1 MIYFPIDSYRA
12 EELVEIECFEEKVIA
27 ADIYP
32 LEMIKVF
39 TNNLKACFAHLIA
52 R

>member
-1 MIYFPIDSYRA
+1 MIYFPIDSDRT
-12 EELVEIECFEEKVIA
+12 EELVKIECFKEKVIA
-27 ADIYP
+27 TDIYP

-39 TNNLKACFAHLIA
+39 TNNLKACLAHLIA